1 MKLRFAVAIAVAV
14 VVAGTLGFAQ
24 EQRQVIQERYPESE
38 TIWLTYCDA
47 YSLLYEYDADVH
59 ELRSTDKDG
68 NVTRIRN
75 IHTNEAMF
83 YLYDGNHPSDRSIF
97 LMAAPGVTQTER
109 VTNLGAANEVYTITG
124 DPARVNIP
132 GYGLFFAQTGKTVF
146 DLTGE
151 THRGH
156 NDFFGGNYGP
166 ICGYLL
172 SLL

>member
-1 MKLRFAVAIAVAV
+1 MTVAV

-24 EQRQVIQERYPESE
+24 GQGQVVQERYPESG
-38 TIWLTYCDA
+38 TISLTSCDA

-75 IHTNEAMF
+75 IHTIEAMF
-83 YLYDGNHPSDRSIF
+83 YLYDSNHPSDRSIF

-109 VTNLGAANEVYTITG
+109 VTNLGTPNEVYTIIG

-146 DLTGE
+146 DPIRE

-166 ICGYLL
+166 ICEYLL